1 MKVTSSLIGVIY
13 FLAEPCIDEGLAAY
27 CCTCVEHITD
37 RLLVEADEGDHNAL
51 LRGEPTDDPDGKVR
65 VERMGDSP
73 ELVSAG
79 LPDPL
84 ESADSSVGLAG
95 RSVRACSSATVVT
108 KSRPPCFSTFVN
120 QRSNSSG
127 QSTITVSL

>member
-1 MKVTSSLIGVIY
+1 MSRRTRATFSARSGRSASPSIRSFPRMKVTSSLIGVIY
-13 FLAEPCIDEGLAAY
+13 FLPEPYIDEGLAAY

-51 LRGEPTDDPDGKVR
+51 LGGEPTDDPDGKVR

-84 ESADSSVGLAG
+84 ERGGLLRWLG
-95 RSVRACSSATVVT
+95 W
-108 KSRPPCFSTFVN
+108 
-120 QRSNSSG
+120 QIG
-127 QSTITVSL
+127 ESLQ